1 MIDVGCYGEDFIALT
16 NDGEVHHWTHG
27 RPNPASGVYNVP
39 ATLVDGQGPSITSG
53 DKLKQVAIGAGVC
66 SGISES
72 GKVHTWR
79 TSMRGGFVGIVGSE
93 QEALTPLGRDE
104 GFKDTSILSLGKV
117 VYTVAMYDDLVL
129 DQSMSTHHNIL

>member
-1 MIDVGCYGEDFIALT
+1 MIDIGCYGEDFIALT

-39 ATLVDGQGPSITSG
+39 ATLVDGQGPSVTNG
-53 DKLKQVAIGAGVC
+53 DKLKQVAIGAG
-66 SGISES
+66 ISEL

-79 TSMRGGFVGIVGSE
+79 TSMRGGFVGIVGLE

-117 VYTVAMYDDLVL
+117 VCMMV
-129 DQSMSTHHNIL
+129 